1 MSRSITK
8 KDSGKIFYF
17 DINAEVQGKNQ
28 WLFDDEFLVYTTY
41 NPLLDWSNKLILKGN
56 FTYKGNDLDS
66 ALITE
71 IALFYIQ
78 RLPDG
83 SIEEHG
89 YGYKYGEGI
98 AGDTNNPLHIKG
110 SEEATEVSFHYS
122 NHEYRQ
128 NWISGILASFPISN
142 DRSVIEESIFGN
154 YVHEGWI
161 DNPFDTVS
169 SLSDS
174 QVLNYIASN
183 DDLIA
188 AFGVDIEAA
197 KSHYTNYG
205 ISEGRSLTSFSASDY
220 LKKYSDLKAAFG
232 DDQNA
237 ALKHYIQFGFKEG
250 RTVSSTDSGS
260 DSGSDSG
267 LGSKSSSNL
276 TDLEAYNYIASNNDL
291 ISAFGLDIEAAKS
304 HYMNYGESE
313 GRSLTSFSPT
323 RYLEKYSDL
332 KAVFGDDETSALKHY
347 IQFGFKEGRT
357 DTAST
362 GSNTSSDVSSNLT
375 DFEALNYIASH
386 DDLINAYGTDT
397 DSAISHYKNYGK
409 SEGRT
414 LDDFDEWEYLA
425 SNNDLMNAFGSNTT
439 EAIKHYISYGKS
451 EGRVTNLFNAETY
464 LNNYPDLKNAF
475 GDNEE
480 LATKHYVEYG
490 FNEGRAF

>member
-188 AFGVDIEAA
+188 AFGTDLEAA

-260 DSGSDSG
+260 DSG
-267 LGSKSSSNL
+267 LGSKSSSDL
-276 TDLEAYNYIASNNDL
+276 TDLEAYNYIASNSDL
-291 ISAFGLDIEAAKS
+291 ISAFGTDIEAAKS
-304 HYMNYGESE
+304 HYTDYGKAE
-313 GRSLTSFSPT
+313 GRP
-323 RYLEKYSDL
+323 
-332 KAVFGDDETSALKHY
+332 
-347 IQFGFKEGRT
+347 
-357 DTAST
+357 
-362 GSNTSSDVSSNLT
+362 
-375 DFEALNYIASH
+375 
-386 DDLINAYGTDT
+386 
-397 DSAISHYKNYGK
+397 
-409 SEGRT
+409 
-414 LDDFDEWEYLA
+414 LDNFDEWGYLA
-425 SNNDLMNAFGSNTT
+425 SNNDLMNHFKSDATK
-439 EAIKHYISYGKS
+439 AIKHYISYGKS

-475 GDNEE
+475 GND
-480 LATKHYVEYG
+480 LDAAKKHFVEYG
-490 FNEGRAF
+490 FNEGRTI